1 MVKCVVQ
8 GCINHSDVRPGEQ
21 PSRPRKRFFRFPKDK
36 ARVKVWLA
44 ALRETE
50 REITDQHQICED
62 HFLSH
67 HITPNGI
74 SPDAIPI
81 MPPLEGPVAGWSS
94 CDEQDEHS
102 DPVEEDPVAAEDD
115 LYDVEFEDYEE
126 EEDED
131 HSLADG
137 GSHSMSSTV
146 QGQCFAGSLISNP
159 NINMNQATGA
169 SNRQVLNRS
178 EVALGRL
185 TKRFMQLLYTAP
197 NGVLDL
203 NEVTRKLGTRKRRV
217 YDITNVLTGIQL
229 IKKTSKNKIQWM
241 NPASSSS
248 FGNQWNT
255 KTKADLLHLK
265 STEEALDWLIKDCA
279 QQLFAL
285 TDLKEN
291 ADSAYVTYEDICQIG
306 VFKDQTIIA
315 IRAPEETKLEVPT
328 PTEESIQIHL
338 KGCRGPIH
346 ILTCETEGPSEAVD
360 PANTES
366 KLVKPACF
374 LALEESRIHTQPLI
388 SVKASRKFKYQRRED
403 SSTAEHCCVPLCS
416 ASSKFN
422 SVLSFHSFPTDEE
435 RRKMWIRNIR
445 RKDLI
450 ITSHMRVCSRHFE
463 SETIK
468 EPSTLKGRRVL
479 KKGAVPTLFQ
489 WNNYSAS
496 APLQTPVDEDP
507 TPVDLNK
514 HDCGSVPERAAVD
527 NALDRAAE

>member
-1 MVKCVVQ
+1 MVKCAVQ
-8 GCINHSDVRPGEQ
+8 GCINHSDLRPGEQ
-21 PSRPRKRFFRFPKDK
+21 SSRSRKRFFRFPKDK

-50 REITDQHQICED
+50 REITDHHQICED

-81 MPPLEGPVAGWSS
+81 MPPLEGPVCGWSS
-94 CDEQDEHS
+94 CDEQDEHP
-102 DPVEEDPVAAEDD
+102 DPVEESGVGADDDFYDED
-115 LYDVEFEDYEE
+115 FEEDEE
-126 EEDED
+126 DEDED
-131 HSLADG
+131 HSHAHD
-137 GSHSMSSTV
+137 GSHGMNSQA
-146 QGQCFAGSLISNP
+146 QGQFLTGSLTSNP
-159 NINMNQATGA
+159 NIYNMNQEKRV
-169 SNRQVLNRS
+169 SNAQVQNRS
-178 EVALGRL
+178 DVALGHL
-185 TKRFMQLLYTAP
+185 TKRFMQLLHAAP

-241 NPASSSS
+241 NPAPASS
-248 FGNQWNT
+248 FEKQWSP
-255 KTKADLLHLK
+255 KTKADLLNLK

-285 TDLKEN
+285 TDLKDN
-291 ADSAYVTYEDICQIG
+291 ADSAYVTYEDICKID

-346 ILTCETEGPSEAVD
+346 ILTCETEGQSDAVD

-366 KLVKPACF
+366 QLVKPAYF
-374 LALEESRIHTQPLI
+374 LTLEESRIHTQPLI

-403 SSTAEHCCVPLCS
+403 SRVAEHCCVPLCS
-416 ASSKFN
+416 ASSKYN
-422 SVLSFHSFPTDEE
+422 SVLSFHVFPVDEE
-435 RRKMWIRNIR
+435 RRKKWIRNIR
-445 RKDLI
+445 RESLSF
-450 ITSHMRVCSRHFE
+450 TSHTRVCSRHFK
-463 SETIK
+463 SDDVK
-468 EPSTLKGRRVL
+468 EPSTPKGRRLL
-479 KKGAVPTLFQ
+479 KKDAVPTLFQ
-489 WNNYSAS
+489 WNNYSS
-496 APLQTPVDEDP
+496 SEPLQKREVSTPADEDP
-507 TPVDLNK
+507 APVDLLE
-514 HDCGSVPERAAVD
+514 HD
-527 NALDRAAE
+527 

>member
-1 MVKCVVQ
+1 MAKCVVQ
-8 GCINHSDVRPGEQ
+8 GCINHSDLRSGEQ
-21 PSRPRKRFFRFPKDK
+21 SSRTHKRFFRFPKDK

-74 SPDAIPI
+74 SPDAVPI
-81 MPPLEGPVAGWSS
+81 MPPSEGLVAGWSS

-102 DPVEEDPVAAEDD
+102 DPVEEGGVAAEED

-126 EEDED
+126 EDDDD
-131 HSLADG
+131 HSLADNG
-137 GSHSMSSTV
+137 PYSMNSKF
-146 QGQCFAGSLISNP
+146 QGQFYTESLINNP
-159 NINMNQATGA
+159 NINNVNQATGA
-169 SNRQVLNRS
+169 SSRQALHRS
-178 EVALGRL
+178 DVALGRL
-185 TKRFMQLLYTAP
+185 TKHFMQLLHTAP

-241 NPASSSS
+241 NPASVSA
-248 FGNQWNT
+248 
-255 KTKADLLHLK
+255 KMKADLLHLK

-285 TDLKEN
+285 TDLKDN

-338 KGCRGPIH
+338 KGSRGPIH
-346 ILTCETEGPSEAVD
+346 ILTCETEGPIEAVD
-360 PANTES
+360 PTNTES

-374 LALEESRIHTQPLI
+374 LTLEESRIHTQPL
-388 SVKASRKFKYQRRED
+388 
-403 SSTAEHCCVPLCS
+403 
-416 ASSKFN
+416 
-422 SVLSFHSFPTDEE
+422 
-435 RRKMWIRNIR
+435 
-445 RKDLI
+445 
-450 ITSHMRVCSRHFE
+450 
-463 SETIK
+463 
-468 EPSTLKGRRVL
+468 PSGGAILGL
-479 KKGAVPTLFQ
+479 GAGAVVEADGLE
-489 WNNYSAS
+489 SG
-496 APLQTPVDEDP
+496 E
-507 TPVDLNK
+507 NK
-514 HDCGSVPERAAVD
+514 MF
-527 NALDRAAE
+527 

>member
-1 MVKCVVQ
+1 MKCVVQ
-8 GCINHSDVRPGEQ
+8 GCINHSDLRPGEQ
-21 PSRPRKRFFRFPKDK
+21 SSRPRKRFFRFPKDK

-102 DPVEEDPVAAEDD
+102 DPVEKVGGVAADD
-115 LYDVEFEDYEE
+115 GLYDVEFEDYEE
-126 EEDED
+126 EDDED
-131 HSLADG
+131 HSLADD

-146 QGQCFAGSLISNP
+146 QGQCFAGSNSYIT
-159 NINMNQATGA
+159 NMNEATEA
-169 SNRQVLNRS
+169 SAKQVQNRS
-178 EVALGRL
+178 DVALGLL
-185 TKRFMQLLYTAP
+185 TKRFMQLLHTAP

-241 NPASSSS
+241 NPASS
-248 FGNQWNT
+248 GNQWSA

-291 ADSAYVTYEDICQIG
+291 AEYP
-306 VFKDQTIIA
+306 F
-315 IRAPEETKLEVPT
+315 
-328 PTEESIQIHL
+328 
-338 KGCRGPIH
+338 
-346 ILTCETEGPSEAVD
+346 
-360 PANTES
+360 
-366 KLVKPACF
+366 
-374 LALEESRIHTQPLI
+374 I
-388 SVKASRKFKYQRRED
+388 S
-403 SSTAEHCCVPLCS
+403 L
-416 ASSKFN
+416 
-422 SVLSFHSFPTDEE
+422 
-435 RRKMWIRNIR
+435 
-445 RKDLI
+445 
-450 ITSHMRVCSRHFE
+450 
-463 SETIK
+463 
-468 EPSTLKGRRVL
+468 
-479 KKGAVPTLFQ
+479 
-489 WNNYSAS
+489 
-496 APLQTPVDEDP
+496 
-507 TPVDLNK
+507 
-514 HDCGSVPERAAVD
+514 
-527 NALDRAAE
+527 

>member
-1 MVKCVVQ
+1 MKCVVQ
-8 GCINHSDVRPGEQ
+8 GCINHSDLRPGEQ
-21 PSRPRKRFFRFPKDK
+21 SSRPRKRFFRFPKDK

-102 DPVEEDPVAAEDD
+102 DPVEKGGVAADD
-115 LYDVEFEDYEE
+115 GLYDVEFEDYEE
-126 EEDED
+126 EDDED
-131 HSLADG
+131 HSLADD

-146 QGQCFAGSLISNP
+146 QGQCFAGSNSYIT
-159 NINMNQATGA
+159 NMNEATEA
-169 SNRQVLNRS
+169 SAKQVQNRS
-178 EVALGRL
+178 DVALGLL
-185 TKRFMQLLYTAP
+185 TKRFMQLLHTAP

-241 NPASSSS
+241 NPASS
-248 FGNQWNT
+248 GNQWSA

-374 LALEESRIHTQPLI
+374 LTLEESRIHTQPLI
-388 SVKASRKFKYQRRED
+388 SVKASRKYKYQRRED

-422 SVLSFHSFPTDEE
+422 SVLSFHSFPMDEE
-435 RRKMWIRNIR
+435 RRKQWIQNIR
-445 RKDLI
+445 RKNI
-450 ITSHMRVCSRHFE
+450 IISSHMRVCSRHFE
-463 SETIK
+463 SEDVK
-468 EPSTLKGRRVL
+468 EPSNPKGRRL
-479 KKGAVPTLFQ
+479 LRKGAVPTLFQ

-496 APLQTPVDEDP
+496 APLQSPVDEDP
-507 TPVDLNK
+507 APVDLK
-514 HDCGSVPERAAVD
+514 HDCVSVPECAAVD
-527 NALDRAAE
+527 IALDRAAE

>member
-1 MVKCVVQ
+1 MYSDLIECSEIIWQRVATMVKCVVQ
-8 GCINHSDVRPGEQ
+8 GCINHSDLRPGEQ
-21 PSRPRKRFFRFPKDK
+21 SSRPRKRFFSFPKDK

-74 SPDAIPI
+74 SADAIPI
-81 MPPLEGPVAGWSS
+81 MPPLEGPVSGWSS
-94 CDEQDEHS
+94 CDELEEHS
-102 DPVEEDPVAAEDD
+102 DPVEEGGVAAEDD
-115 LYDVEFEDYEE
+115 LYDVEFEDFEE
-126 EEDED
+126 EDDED
-131 HSLADG
+131 HSLADDG
-137 GSHSMSSTV
+137 LHSMNSQV
-146 QGQCFAGSLISNP
+146 QGQCLTGSLISYP
-159 NINMNQATGA
+159 NINHMNQAMGA
-169 SNRQVLNRS
+169 STSQVPNRS
-178 EVALGRL
+178 DVALGRL
-185 TKRFMQLLYTAP
+185 TKRFMQLLHSAP

-217 YDITNVLTGIQL
+217 YDITNVLAGIQL

-241 NPASSSS
+241 NPSPNSSL
-248 FGNQWNT
+248 GNQWSA

-285 TDLKEN
+285 TDLKDN

-306 VFKDQTIIA
+306 VFKDQTILA

-360 PANTES
+360 PVNTES

-374 LALEESRIHTQPLI
+374 LTLEESRIHTQPLI
-388 SVKASRKFKYQRRED
+388 S
-403 SSTAEHCCVPLCS
+403 
-416 ASSKFN
+416 
-422 SVLSFHSFPTDEE
+422 E
-435 RRKMWIRNIR
+435 RRKKWICNIQ

-450 ITSHMRVCSRHFE
+450 ITSHMRVCSRHFKRE
-463 SETIK
+463 DVK
-468 EPSTLKGRRVL
+468 EPSNPKGRRLL

-489 WNNYSAS
+489 WNNYSDP
-496 APLQTPVDEDP
+496 APLQRRKGSTPVDEDP
-507 TPVDLNK
+507 APVDLYK
-514 HDCGSVPERAAVD
+514 HDNCSAPELAAVD
-527 NALDRAAE
+527 IALDRAAE